1 MIFTTIEAAP
11 GLSPIER
18 RRVAR
23 AGPSAVLTR
32 TSYTSL
38 LTTAGFTGIDH
49 RDTTAEYRKTQH
61 AWTEA
66 MRDRSSAIGAAMGQQ
81 AFEQRLTDRTA
92 ALAAI
97 DDGILRRAQ
106 YAAIRA

>member
-11 GLSPIER
+11 DLSPIDR
-18 RRVAR
+18 RRVAG

-32 TSYTSL
+32 SNYTSL
-38 LTTAGFTGIDH
+38 LRSAGFDEVGHSDITP
-49 RDTTAEYRKTQH
+49 AYRSTQR

-66 MRDRSSAIGAAMGQQ
+66 MRSRSSAIGAAMGHQ
-81 AFEQRLTDRTA
+81 AFEQRLADRVA

-97 DDGILRRAQ
+97 DDGLLRRSRYISA
-106 YAAIRA
+106 RV